1 MFTIVYKVGGSL
13 LSLPDLSLR
22 LAAVLEQPVALGSEP
37 SESGGIKGLLVVGG
51 GPVADAV
58 RDWDKVHNLG
68 DERAHDLAL
77 RSMSFNAHLVAA
89 ILTNARLATNRE
101 EARAAWSDGKLAVLA
116 SAEFV
121 REEERITGDVLP
133 RSWDITSDSIAA
145 YIALHWPA
153 DWRSCF

>member
-1 MFTIVYKVGGSL
+1 MIW
-13 LSLPDLSLR
+13 PC
-22 LAAVLEQPVALGSEP
+22 
-37 SESGGIKGLLVVGG
+37 
-51 GPVADAV
+51 V
-58 RDWDKVHNLG
+58 RCHST
-68 DERAHDLAL
+68 
-77 RSMSFNAHLVAA
+77 RSLVAA

-153 DWRSCF
+153 DALVLLKSAPLPEDGDLQTAARRGLVDPYLSDLAARIPRIGWADLNLGGPIVRQWLSPGHG